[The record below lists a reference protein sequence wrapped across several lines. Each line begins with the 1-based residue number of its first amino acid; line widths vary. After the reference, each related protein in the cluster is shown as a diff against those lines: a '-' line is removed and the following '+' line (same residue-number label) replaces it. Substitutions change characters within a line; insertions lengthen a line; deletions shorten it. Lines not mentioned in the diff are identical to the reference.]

1 MDTNLKKGKKI
12 RAFCFRM
19 FAVAALLTAI
29 VAAIMGREAV
39 ADIYDNG
46 VNSGAISGDFYD
58 LAEFRE
64 YITKLYNNAMIGFA
78 GIGDDNGYPLTDKNA
93 DIYAQKA
100 LADFDAMMEQT
111 GDDILYY
118 MRKADGTEYGNFSY
132 PIFSEYDGHL
142 LLPENTR
149 LCCYWDGVNEVLQ
162 CFDGVYGVYSE
173 ETVHNTLN
181 RYYAAQYQ
189 PNRNAAANMQLV
201 IAVRDECTSNLL
213 VGMGWKAYC
222 YRYVVILLLV
232 SLALWMVFGVC
243 SLFTGKAARQAKA
256 DYAGISVRIWFEI
269 KIVIAVLAFYCLYSF
284 GMMAFGNSLTMRM
297 PRYDT
302 LWLYFP
308 VGCLFYL
315 LYTDIRQNK
324 EKVFVSSFVAKC
336 IFCIRDFWRGRPW
349 YRRVLAANLCM
360 LLAAIVLLAAG
371 GYFLTLHRYGGF
383 VDLHLRQLLKVLRV
397 LSIVMLITGAALLL
411 EFFQQSRLLKDMA
424 SVVNK
429 LTEMKAGKGQE
440 PLILSRH
447 SLLDFA
453 AKDLN
458 ELEKGIENA
467 VEQQNRSNRMKVE
480 LLTNVSHDLKTPLTS
495 IINYAD
501 LLCEEELPE
510 NAAEYANALQK
521 KAYRLK
527 NMVQD
532 VFDLSKATSGNLVV
546 EKAVI
551 DLVKLIRQ
559 TLADMDERIAESDLT
574 FKLNISKEPLLI
586 EADGEKLYRVFQN
599 LFVNA
604 LQYSLENSRVHVQLL
619 EEEGFAVAK
628 VKNTSRQELDFDTTE
643 IIERFVRADASRT
656 TEGSGL
662 GLSIVQSFVEAC
674 GGQFSVETDADM
686 FTASVRFPLTG
697 KPIVVEPVEESEE
710 MRSGMEGA

>member
-1 MDTNLKKGKKI
+1 MDTNLKKSKKV
-12 RAFCFRM
+12 RALCFRM
-19 FAVAALLTAI
+19 LALASLITAI
-29 VAAIMGREAV
+29 MAAIMGREALK
-39 ADIYDNG
+39 DIYDNG
-46 VNSGAISGDFYD
+46 VNSAAISGDFYD
-58 LAEFRE
+58 LTEFRE
-64 YITKLYNNAMIGFA
+64 YISKLYNNAMIGFA
-78 GIGDDNGYPLTDKNA
+78 GIGDDNGYPLTDRNA
-93 DIYAQKA
+93 GIYAQKA
-100 LADFDAMMEQT
+100 LEDFDAMIENT
-111 GDDILYY
+111 RGDILYY

-149 LCCYWDGVNEVLQ
+149 LCCYWDGANETLHS
-162 CFDGVYGVYSE
+162 FDGVHGVYSE
-173 ETVHNTLN
+173 EAVHNPLN
-181 RYYAAQYQ
+181 RYYTAQYQ

-201 IAVRDECTSNLL
+201 IAVRNECASGVLI
-213 VGMGWKAYC
+213 GMGWKAYC
-222 YRYVVILLLV
+222 YRYVIIRLLV

-243 SLFTGKAARQAKA
+243 GLLTGKAARQAKK
-256 DYAGISVRIWFEI
+256 DYAAISVKVWFEM
-269 KIVIAVLAFYCLYSF
+269 KIAIAVLAIYLLYSS
-284 GMMAFGNSLTMRM
+284 GMMDFGNYLTMRM
-297 PRYDT
+297 PIYDT
-302 LWLYFP
+302 LWVYFP
-308 VGCLFYL
+308 TGCLFYL

-336 IFCIRDFWRGRPW
+336 IFCIRDFWRGSSW
-349 YRRVLAANLCM
+349 YRRAMAANLCM

-371 GYFLTLHRYGGF
+371 GYFLTLHSYGGY

-397 LSIVMLITGAALLL
+397 LGIVMLITGAALLL
-411 EFFQQSRLLKDMA
+411 EFFQQSRLLKDTA

-429 LTEMKAGKGQE
+429 LAEMKAGRGQE
-440 PLILSRH
+440 PLVLSQH
-447 SLLDFA
+447 SMLDFA

-501 LLCEEELPE
+501 LLCEEGLSE
-510 NAAEYANALQK
+510 NAAEYASALQK

-532 VFDLSKATSGNLVV
+532 VFELSKATSGNLIV

-559 TLADMDERIAESDLT
+559 TLADMDERITESTLT

-604 LQYSLENSRVHVQLL
+604 LQYSLENSRVHVLLL
-619 EEEGFAVAK
+619 EEDGFAVAK
-628 VKNTSRQELDFDTTE
+628 VKNTSREELDFDTTE
-643 IIERFVRADASRT
+643 IVERFVRADSSRT

-674 GGQFSVETDADM
+674 GGQFRVEADADM
-686 FTASVRFPLTG
+686 FTACVRFPLTEQ
-697 KPIVVEPVEESEE
+697 PIVTEPVEESEE
-710 MRSGMEGA
+710 IL

>member
-19 FAVAALLTAI
+19 FAAAALLTAI
-29 VAAIMGREAV
+29 MAAIMGREAV
-39 ADIYDNG
+39 VDLWSNG
-46 VNSGAISGDFYD
+46 SGSGAVSGDFYD
-58 LAEFRE
+58 LPEFRQ
-64 YITKLYNNAMIGFA
+64 YITKLYHNAMIGFA

-93 DIYAQKA
+93 VTYAQKA
-100 LADFDAMMEQT
+100 LEDFDAMMKKT

-118 MRKADGTEYGNFSY
+118 MRKADGTEDGNVSY

-149 LCCYWDGVNEVLQ
+149 LCCYWDGANETLY
-162 CFDGVYGVYSE
+162 CFENDYYDYAGTEYNPMY
-173 ETVHNTLN
+173 
-181 RYYAAQYQ
+181 RYYTAQYK
-189 PNRNAAANMQLV
+189 PNREEAADMQLV
-201 IAVRDECTSNLL
+201 IAVSDKPTSGLL
-213 VGMGWKAYC
+213 SGMNWKAFC
-222 YRYVVILLLV
+222 YRYVMIFLSV
-232 SLALWMVFGVC
+232 SLILWMVFGVC
-243 SLFTGKAARQAKA
+243 SLFTGKAARQAKE
-256 DYAGISVRIWFEI
+256 DYAAISVKVYFEF
-269 KIVIAVLAFYCLYSF
+269 KIAAVAAVIYLLYCTGLMDF
-284 GMMAFGNSLTMRM
+284 GSYLTNRM

-302 LWLYFP
+302 LWFYFP

-324 EKVFVSSFVAKC
+324 EKVLVSSFVAKC
-336 IFCIRDFWRGRPW
+336 IFCIRDFWRGSSW
-349 YRRVLAANLCM
+349 YRRAMAANLCM
-360 LLAAIVLLAAG
+360 LIAAIVLLAAG
-371 GYFLTLHRYGGF
+371 GYFFTLYRYGGF
-383 VDLHLRQLLKVLRV
+383 VDLHLRLLLKVLRV

-447 SLLDFA
+447 SMLGFA

-458 ELEKGIENA
+458 ELEKGIEKA

-510 NAAEYANALQK
+510 NAAEYAKALQK

-574 FKLNISKEPLLI
+574 FKLNISREPLLI

-619 EEEGFAVAK
+619 EEDGFAVAK
-628 VKNTSRQELDFDTTE
+628 VKNTSRQELDFDTAE
-643 IIERFVRADASRT
+643 IVERFVRADSSRT

-674 GGQFSVETDADM
+674 GGQFKVETDADM

-697 KPIVVEPVEESEE
+697 KPIVVEPMEESED